1 MVVFPLMMLKTLN
14 QIIFQAHLYFNNRR
28 RSEEV
33 SSFLKKVLE
42 LESAAQK
49 QHFNT
54 KEAAMEYL
62 ASHLKGAPE
71 FFHVKG
77 NDGQFEIRRNT
88 RALSQRMVTM
98 GAILMLTNHTDFK
111 REKILELY
119 RRKDY
124 LEKTFDVLKNELD
137 GKRLRGH
144 SKDVIN
150 GRLFIK
156 FVSLILYSAIANKMR
171 EKDLFKYYSLREI
184 MYELKKLK
192 IVETHNGLSYLT
204 ELSKRQREIFS
215 KLEVEIPTLQH
226 S

>member
-1 MVVFPLMMLKTLN
+1 
-14 QIIFQAHLYFNNRR
+14 
-28 RSEEV
+28 
-33 SSFLKKVLE
+33 
-42 LESAAQK
+42 
-49 QHFNT
+49 
-54 KEAAMEYL
+54 
-62 ASHLKGAPE
+62 
-71 FFHVKG
+71 
-77 NDGQFEIRRNT
+77 
-88 RALSQRMVTM
+88 M
-98 GAILMLTNHTDFK
+98 GAILMLTNHTDLN
-111 REKILELY
+111 REKILQLY

-192 IVETHNGLSYLT
+192 IVEMHNGL
-204 ELSKRQREIFS
+204 
-215 KLEVEIPTLQH
+215 TLQH
-226 S
+226 RICRKITFPIYELLLYCSSWWIQSS